1 MCYTLTDIL
10 NSKELNQYINAL
22 FYNAYNRYS
31 LRKYIEY
38 EDYKQEEYLY
48 LINALEKYD
57 STLASIKSYLFSCI
71 YNKAFNLFRCATTKG
86 RKDDK
91 ETISLNVAYK
101 ELNKKYDMIEGLED
115 DYNFEDDILFSDLYN
130 FILNRHKD
138 DVLYKIILDMLI
150 QGYSKF
156 YISKEI
162 KKTRPV
168 VERRVLKIKEDI
180 KCYLRSVNNV

>member
-1 MCYTLTDIL
+1 
-10 NSKELNQYINAL
+10 
-22 FYNAYNRYS
+22 
-31 LRKYIEY
+31 
-38 EDYKQEEYLY
+38 
-48 LINALEKYD
+48 
-57 STLASIKSYLFSCI
+57 
-71 YNKAFNLFRCATTKG
+71 
-86 RKDDK
+86 
-91 ETISLNVAYK
+91 
-101 ELNKKYDMIEGLED
+101 MIEGLED

-180 KCYLRSVNNV
+180 KCYLRSVDNV